1 MDVNK
6 KFVFIHIPKTGGTS
20 LANSLN
26 FRPQRDHL
34 TFKESILC
42 SNSKNF
48 HRCIGSQGV
57 TFSYFK
63 FKDRLKFSVV
73 RHPLERLVSTYYYS
87 FTPRN
92 LWGDAP
98 SPLSIEHFDIYMN
111 NIIDKLYK
119 GNSNYWE
126 KSNINEI
133 SKHSGQVAF
142 WLAPQYHWIMNN
154 NYDLLVDHILKLD
167 NIEQDSKLFADKYN
181 FNLRKNKKLNS
192 TKHHSWQKHFT
203 KKTKDFF
210 TELYKKDFEFFGF
223 DPNYTEQN
231 LGDWPLSGW
240 NDCHYKVVRSTEKKQ
255 ARKKNIFL

>member
-1 MDVNK
+1 VDAHD

-26 FRPQRDHL
+26 FRPNRRHS
-34 TFKESILC
+34 TFKESILY

-48 HRCIGSQGV
+48 KDDK
-57 TFSYFK
+57 FSYYD

-73 RHPLERLVSTYYYS
+73 RHPLERLVSTYYY
-87 FTPRN
+87 TCAPKHR
-92 LWGDAP
+92 WGELNT
-98 SPLSIEHFDIYMN
+98 SQLSIEHFDICMN
-111 NIIDKLYK
+111 RIIDILYN

-126 KSNINEI
+126 KSNIINDI
-133 SKHSGQVAF
+133 GKHDGSSYF

-181 FNLRKNKKLNS
+181 FNLSKNKKLNS
-192 TKHHSWQKHFT
+192 TKHDPWKKHFT

-223 DPNYTEQN
+223 DP
-231 LGDWPLSGW
+231 DFKS
-240 NDCHYKVVRSTEKKQ
+240 RSTLLDYESNK
-255 ARKKNIFL
+255 FL

>member
-1 MDVNK
+1 MDVHK

-26 FRPQRDHL
+26 FCPNRHHF
-34 TFKESILC
+34 TFKESILY

-48 HRCIGSQGV
+48 KDGK
-57 TFSYFK
+57 FSYYD

-73 RHPLERLVSTYYYS
+73 RHPLERLVSTYYY
-87 FTPRN
+87 TCAPRHR
-92 LWGDAP
+92 WGEWNT
-98 SPLSIEHFDIYMN
+98 SQLSIEHFDICMN
-111 NIIDKLYK
+111 HIIDRLYN

-126 KSNINEI
+126 KSNINDI
-133 SKHSGQVAF
+133 GKHDGSSSF

-167 NIEQDSKLFADKYN
+167 NIEQDSKLFADKHN
-181 FNLRKNKKLNS
+181 FNLNKNKKLNS
-192 TKHHSWQKHFT
+192 TKHDPWKKHFT

-223 DPNYTEQN
+223 DP
-231 LGDWPLSGW
+231 DFKS
-240 NDCHYKVVRSTEKKQ
+240 RSTLLDYESNK
-255 ARKKNIFL
+255 FL